1 MYEIED
7 ESSKPTDEDSV
18 KMVKKKGSTSKCS
31 YCSNGF
37 HPDKKCSK
45 KNMDIMLLEFEY
57 HLDIQTY
64 SSNNVCS
71 KQMENEDTN

>member
-18 KMVKKKGSTSKCS
+18 KMVKKKGSTSKSS
-31 YCSNGF
+31 YCSNGI

-45 KNMDIMLLEFEY
+45 KNMDIMLL
-57 HLDIQTY
+57 
-64 SSNNVCS
+64 
-71 KQMENEDTN
+71 